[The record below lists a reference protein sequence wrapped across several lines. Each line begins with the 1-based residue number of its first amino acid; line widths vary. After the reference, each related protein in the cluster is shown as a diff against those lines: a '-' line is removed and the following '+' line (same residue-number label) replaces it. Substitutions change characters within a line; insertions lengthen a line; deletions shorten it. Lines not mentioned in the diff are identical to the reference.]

1 MNFFKDEDMDK
12 FWQLFEQM
20 CKNPFHVNQSRVPT
34 VSRHDVYCSKCNTI
48 GRAEVKNDEI
58 VIYCHC
64 VVQST
69 FFCRD
74 LTPAPISFLV
84 VPKTMIK
91 TEGRNQRAH
100 LRTHRCTTFGV
111 VANEEPHMLLTSKKA
126 IFQQRV
132 ELFRERLF
140 PETN

>member
-48 GRAEVKNDEI
+48 GRAEVLNNEI
-58 VIYCHC
+58 VIHCHC
-64 VVQST
+64 VAQST
-69 FFCRD
+69 YICRD

-111 VANEEPHMLLTSKKA
+111 VANEEPHMLLTCKPTK
-126 IFQQRV
+126 FLERV

-140 PETN
+140 PEPN